1 MCQAY
6 GKEWKNLP
14 KNSGTANEILG
25 ISPSELTGLS
35 LDEIKNLIRDVQ
47 DGLSASEPRMNE
59 EEIDEAAKK
68 ILVDAQEI

>member
-1 MCQAY
+1 MQ
-6 GKEWKNLP
+6 

-47 DGLSASEPRMNE
+47 DGLSASEPRMTE
-59 EEIDEAAKK
+59 DEILSTAEQIYK
-68 ILVDAQEI
+68 DAND